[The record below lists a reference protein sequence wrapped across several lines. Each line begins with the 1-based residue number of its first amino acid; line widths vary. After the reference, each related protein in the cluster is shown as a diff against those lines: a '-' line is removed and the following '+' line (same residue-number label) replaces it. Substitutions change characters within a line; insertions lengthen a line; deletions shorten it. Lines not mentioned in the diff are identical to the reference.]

1 MLVQFQMY
9 FNIVDFLE
17 QFIRIKMVKI
27 IILEGLIGAGKTTLL
42 KSLAER
48 DIEVILEPLNHY
60 QDVDIVNLLVKSNM
74 NMSCVYKD

>member
-27 IILEGLIGAGKTTLL
+27 IILECLIGAGKTTLL
-42 KSLAER
+42 KSLAESNR
-48 DIEVILEPLNHY
+48 DIEIILEPLNHY
-60 QDVDIVNLLVKSNM
+60 QDVDGINVLVKS
-74 NMSCVYKD
+74 